1 MEPIRIVI
9 ADDHALFREGLKRLL
24 SADRSFLVIGEASNH
39 REAVQVVAR
48 TRPDILIL
56 DLKMPSGDALDTL
69 HDIAA
74 RSPAT
79 KVLILTAFGEKENVL
94 SSAQARARGYILK
107 GVSTPTLIEALKKV
121 NAGEIWVDPDLS
133 SAADFKQITESHSLD
148 VGPPANDTIQA
159 LTKRELE
166 ILHLVA
172 EGLSNEEIGKKI
184 FISHKTVKTHIRNIF
199 DKLQVHNRFKA
210 ALWVMPRDGASR

>member
-1 MEPIRIVI
+1 MNPIRIVI
-9 ADDHALFREGLKRLL
+9 ADDHGLFREGLKRLL
-24 SADRSFLVIGEASNH
+24 ASESSFLVIGEASNNK
-39 REAVQVVAR
+39 EAVDIVAR

-56 DLKMPSGDALDTL
+56 DLKMPSGDALETL
-69 HDIAA
+69 RDITA

-79 KVLILTAFGEKENVL
+79 KVVILTAFSETEDVL
-94 SSAQARARGYILK
+94 STAQARARGYVLK
-107 GVSTPTLIEALKKV
+107 GVSTPTLVAALKKV
-121 NAGEIWVDPDLS
+121 NAGEIWVDPELPS
-133 SAADFKQITESHSLD
+133 RADFERITRSQSFDL
-148 VGPPANDTIQA
+148 GPPANDSIQA

-184 FISHKTVKTHIRNIF
+184 FISRKTVKTHIRNIF

-210 ALWVMPRDGASR
+210 ALWVIPKDNAPR

>member
-1 MEPIRIVI
+1 MNPIRIVI

-24 SADRSFLVIGEASNH
+24 SSDQSFVVIGEAANN
-39 REAVQVVAR
+39 REAVEVVTR

-56 DLKMPSGDALDTL
+56 DLKMPSGSTVETL

-79 KVLILTAFGEKENVL
+79 RVLILTAFSEKENVL
-94 SSAQARARGYILK
+94 SAAQARARAYVLK

-121 NAGEIWVDPDLS
+121 NAGQTWVDPDLP
-133 SAADFKQITESHSLD
+133 SAAEFEQITKSESLD
-148 VGPPANDTIQA
+148 VGPPANDAIQT

-184 FISHKTVKTHIRNIF
+184 FISGKTVKTHIRNIF
-199 DKLQVHNRFKA
+199 DKLNVHNRFRA
-210 ALWVMPRDGASR
+210 ALWVLPRDHAPR

>member
-1 MEPIRIVI
+1 MNPIRIVI
-9 ADDHALFREGLKRLL
+9 ADDHELFREGLKRLL
-24 SADRSFLVIGEASNH
+24 ASEQSFRVIGEASNN
-39 REAVQVVAR
+39 REAIDVVAR

-56 DLKMPSGDALDTL
+56 DLKMPSGDALATL
-69 HDIAA
+69 RDIAT

-79 KVLILTAFGEKENVL
+79 KVLILTAFSEKEDVL
-94 SSAQARARGYILK
+94 STAHARARGYILK

-121 NAGEIWVDPDLS
+121 NAGEIWVDPDLPS
-133 SAADFKQITESHSLD
+133 RVDFERITRSQTPD
-148 VGPPANDTIQA
+148 FGPPANDTIQA

-184 FISHKTVKTHIRNIF
+184 FISRKTVKTHIRNIF
-199 DKLQVHNRFKA
+199 DKRQVHNRFKA
-210 ALWVMPRDGASR
+210 ALWVMPRDSAPH